1 MSVRVGIATE
11 TTTLW
16 FDGSG
21 RWLARR
27 DGLRVRYG
35 EELEVEADLVAQ
47 GTPSELRTAL
57 NSLRALVATL
67 DRAGGQFLVDDGT
80 AVEAFDVSHAELQ
93 DIAERLPFW
102 SQGVARVVLRL
113 TCSPESV
120 AETGTTVAAS
130 VSAATG
136 QPVTVDPGGRAELG
150 VRLRATTDVLP
161 AAAIAFALDGTYTA
175 SQLAP
180 TLSSPVVRDTEAYQ
194 TATYTAVA
202 RDLDVYVEVDDPP
215 RDTGLG
221 IDRVVA
227 QPPYTVVLALAYPPN
242 TVYG

>member
-21 RWLARR
+21 RWLVRR

-47 GTPSELRTAL
+47 GTPSELRSAL
-57 NSLRALVATL
+57 TSLRALVATL
-67 DRAGGQFLVDDGT
+67 DRAGGQFLVDDGS
-80 AVEAFDVSHAELQ
+80 AVEAFDVTRAELQ

-113 TCSPESV
+113 SCASESV
-120 AETGTTVAAS
+120 ATVGTTIAAG

-150 VRLRATTDVLP
+150 VRLRATSDVLP
-161 AAAIAFALDGTYTA
+161 AAAIAFALDGEYTLA
-175 SQLAP
+175 ELSPSLSAP
-180 TLSSPVVRDTEAYQ
+180 TVQDQDSVQ
-194 TATYTAVA
+194 TATYTATA
-202 RDLDVYVEVDDPP
+202 RDLDV
-215 RDTGLG
+215 
-221 IDRVVA
+221 
-227 QPPYTVVLALAYPPN
+227 
-242 TVYG
+242 